1 MAKTQTS
8 TTERQNASK
17 RKKQAKQEA
26 KAMLKVEQAKK
37 DVQKA
42 EQKAA
47 KAQTKLEAR
56 RTRLHDLEQNLDQA
70 RAPQQS
76 EMPQESQLPLLTPE
90 SAQNNGANQAD
101 RELPFVNTPVLDI
114 PQPASQANTTAS
126 SGSTTDDTAA
136 SGAAT
141 TGIST
146 PAFDDTPGMPATD
159 AAVAS
164 SETAATPATDSTSS
178 APQVDTGAIAAFHSA
193 SIEPSEGREDISS
206 ADAASS
212 NDGDQPL
219 TEAESDTT
227 TEPTS
232 AWGAS
237 SNAASSNDGDQ
248 PLTEAESDT
257 TTEPTNAES
266 ETPEDTT
273 DSTAP
278 ATSEGS

>member
-26 KAMLKVEQAKK
+26 KAMLKV
-37 DVQKA
+37 

-136 SGAAT
+136 SGACLLY
-141 TGIST
+141 
-146 PAFDDTPGMPATD
+146 
-159 AAVAS
+159 
-164 SETAATPATDSTSS
+164 TS
-178 APQVDTGAIAAFHSA
+178 
-193 SIEPSEGREDISS
+193 PS
-206 ADAASS
+206 
-212 NDGDQPL
+212 
-219 TEAESDTT
+219 
-227 TEPTS
+227 
-232 AWGAS
+232 
-237 SNAASSNDGDQ
+237 
-248 PLTEAESDT
+248 
-257 TTEPTNAES
+257 
-266 ETPEDTT
+266 
-273 DSTAP
+273 
-278 ATSEGS
+278 